1 MEPQLAIVLCTLG
14 RPRSILRLL
23 KQVAAQ
29 LPAQTEI
36 CVVDQSNE
44 AESTILVRGIAVL
57 EDPRVEYIH
66 QAPGLAAARNTGI
79 ARTQAPLVL
88 FLDDDVELLPGCL
101 EGHVA
106 AFRDP
111 RIGGV
116 VGRIEEQRLQPNVA
130 FRTNRVG
137 LGGRVQVNLQ
147 TRESGAIETLKG
159 CNMSFRRQALQ
170 QAGPFDP
177 GFAGTAFLEDADMST
192 RVRAAG
198 WQLWFS
204 AHAAVVHHSAPNGG
218 VRPGSRMAQE
228 WWRFHNTG
236 RFVRRHRSALT
247 WPWVGATFAGVA
259 AKRAAEWRSVRAA
272 PRLLGA
278 LVKGWHS
285 GQHLSRDA
293 TVYSRRELP

>member
-1 MEPQLAIVLCTLG
+1 M
-14 RPRSILRLL
+14 
-23 KQVAAQ
+23 
-29 LPAQTEI
+29 
-36 CVVDQSNE
+36 DQSKE
-44 AESTILVRGIAVL
+44 ADSAILVRGIAEL
-57 EDPRVEYIH
+57 DEPRVQYIH
-66 QAPGLAAARNTGI
+66 QAPGLADARNTGI
-79 ARTQAPLVL
+79 TRTCAPLIL

-116 VGRIEEQRLQPNVA
+116 VGRVEEQRLQPNAA

-147 TRESGAIETLKG
+147 MHESGTIETLKG

-170 QAGPFDP
+170 QAGRFDP

-192 RVRAAG
+192 RVRGAG
-198 WQLWFS
+198 WSLWFS
-204 AHAAVVHHSAPNGG
+204 AQAAVVHHSEPHGG
-218 VRPGSRMAQE
+218 VRPETRMAQE

-272 PRLLGA
+272 PRLLRA
-278 LVKGWHS
+278 MLKGWHS
-285 GQHLSRDA
+285 GQDPS
-293 TVYSRRELP
+293 